1 MTTQHTLAIAELDG
15 ADTAL
20 AFDAMRELRPHLTDV
35 DEFVEL
41 VRAQRREG
49 YRIAASFDA
58 DGRVVAVAGF
68 RHMTNLYA
76 GPHLYIDDLS
86 TLPYARRQGHGAALL
101 RWVDEEARRLGCAG
115 VHLDSG
121 TPRHDAHRL
130 YLASGFVIPAFHFA
144 KSLSASRP

>member
-1 MTTQHTLAIAELDG
+1 VTTQNTITIAELDG
-15 ADTAL
+15 SETAL
-20 AFDAMRELRPHLTDV
+20 AFDAMRELRPHLTDA

-76 GPHLYIDDLS
+76 GSHLYIDDLS
-86 TLPYARRQGHGAALL
+86 TLPSARGQGHASALL

-144 KSLSASRP
+144 KSL

>member
-1 MTTQHTLAIAELDG
+1 MTTQNTLSVAELDG

-20 AFDAMRELRPHLTDV
+20 AFDAMRELRPHLTDAG
-35 DEFVEL
+35 EFVEL

-76 GPHLYIDDLS
+76 GSHLYVDDLS
-86 TLPYARRQGHGAALL
+86 TLPAARGQGHASALL
-101 RWVDEEARRLGCAG
+101 RWVDDEARRLGCAG

-121 TPRHDAHRL
+121 TQRHDAHRL
-130 YLASGFVIPAFHFA
+130 YLASGYVIPAFHFA
-144 KSLSASRP
+144 KSL

>member
-1 MTTQHTLAIAELDG
+1 MTTQHTITITELDG

-20 AFDAMRELRPHLTDV
+20 AFDALRELRPHLTDV

-41 VRAQRREG
+41 VRVQRREG

-58 DGRVVAVAGF
+58 TGRVVAVAGF

-76 GPHLYIDDLS
+76 GSHLYIDDLS
-86 TLPYARRQGHGAALL
+86 TLPSARGQGHASALL
-101 RWVDEEARRLGCAG
+101 RWVDAEARRHGCAG

-130 YLASGFVIPAFHFA
+130 YLSSGYVIPAFHFA
-144 KSLSASRP
+144 KSL